1 MREKDEGRMRGTRD
15 AGKGLLAGLVGGIV
29 ASAIMNQFQKA
40 WSRRTHGFEK
50 SHGAQSLQTGISP
63 ETDASTLLPPS
74 VRRDAAQTDAT
85 EKIAGAISEGV
96 FREKLTPREREAG
109 GTLIHYLYGASM
121 GAAYGVAAELAP
133 AVSTAGAGA
142 AFGAA
147 VWLVADE
154 GVVPALGL
162 SKSPDEYPLSVH
174 AYALSS
180 HLAYGLTT
188 ELVRRAV
195 RRALD

>member
-1 MREKDEGRMRGTRD
+1 MREKRETRMHETRD
-15 AGKGLLAGLVGGIV
+15 AWKGLLAGLIGGVV
-29 ASAIMNQFQKA
+29 ASAIMNQFQKT
-40 WSRRTHGFEK
+40 WSRQTHGFEK

-63 ETDASTLLPPS
+63 ETDASMLPPS
-74 VRRDAAQTDAT
+74 ARRDAAQTDAT
-85 EKIAGAISEGV
+85 EKIASAISEGV
-96 FREKLTPREREAG
+96 FEEELTPREREAG

-133 AVSTAGAGA
+133 AVSTAGAGT

-154 GVVPALGL
+154 GIVPALGL

-188 ELVRRAV
+188 ELIRRAV